1 MSRGYRI
8 RMGASAWRPVPTVR
22 DATTQVERSDAFDMD
37 VGMLEILPEA
47 EMVALLRQRLAE
59 DGWSE
64 GQDGSGSMQRR
75 FGAVTV
81 TLSPD
86 GRTLTAKA
94 TANRE
99 VKVRGASEA
108 DAAGKLA
115 QASQRAERE
124 LAQEA
129 TRQLGAVEAEIRAGL
144 QAALQKVYVEALQRK
159 AAAMGEVE
167 SVHEGR
173 GADGELELTIKVRV

>member
-8 RMGASAWRPVPTVR
+8 RMSQPVWR
-22 DATTQVERSDAFDMD
+22 DASTRVESADAIEMD

-47 EMVALLRQRLAE
+47 EMVALLRQRLAD
-59 DGWSE
+59 DGWSK
-64 GQDGSGSMQRR
+64 GQDDSMARS
-75 FGAVTV
+75 FGAVVV

-86 GRTLTAKA
+86 GRTITARA
-94 TANRE
+94 RETRE
-99 VKVRGASEA
+99 VKVRVASDR
-108 DAAGKLA
+108 DATSPLA
-115 QASQRAERE
+115 QASQRAERD
-124 LAQEA
+124 LAREV
-129 TRQLGAVEAEIRAGL
+129 TERLGAAEADIRAGL

-173 GADGELELTIKVRV
+173 GEGGELELTIKVRV